1 MKDKQRAAEEAYVV
15 ATFEH
20 HDLLFD
26 VWKDLAIKHRRLRS
40 EAETENKH
48 LRGLYANQ
56 VHTLETLRSLLQMQE
71 RVQNTLRFTTRYYVC
86 SSFDAD
92 DSAIV
97 AMERL
102 YGDLGQLYADT
113 ERVLLSKGLHTEIVT
128 APRSIANAVADCF
141 WHEMTRHYVENEVE
155 RGQSQR
161 DAKVSTISQA
171 LTMELEDDGVL
182 VRIQSRYAGKRII
195 DRHRQVVVL
204 SGRSQLL
211 EAFGIAV
218 NDVNFQEKYWLVMSE
233 ATPGVTIVNVCISM
247 YRYVHFD
254 CEMPNRQQF
263 VDRTCQM
270 LTKQKQL
277 GFEPVLQR
285 VEQSFLSGYP
295 S

>member
-26 VWKDLAIKHRRLRS
+26 VWKDLAIKNRRLRS
-40 EAETENKH
+40 ETENKH

-128 APRSIANAVADCF
+128 AQIDCEYCF

-182 VRIQSRYAGKRII
+182 VRTQSRYAGKRII
-195 DRHRQVVVL
+195 DRHRQVAVL

-211 EAFGIAV
+211 EVFGIAV
-218 NDVNFQEKYWLVMSE
+218 NGVNSQEKYWLVMSE

-270 LTKQKQL
+270 LTEQKQL